1 MGNAKVQFAKILEK
15 RKIFQLFK
23 DGIGHCEKKMFLCL
37 PLTTPPP
44 PALLF
49 QDAENRPLR
58 FDRSDRATWP
68 EACLSR
74 CVSQIG
80 LGVEDDIMLAGWM
93 VYIFED
99 DI

>member
-23 DGIGHCEKKMFLCL
+23 DEIGHCEKKYFCVYHLHHR
-37 PLTTPPP
+37 PP
-44 PALLF
+44 LF

>member
-1 MGNAKVQFAKILEK
+1 MGNAKVQFAKILER
-15 RKIFQLFK
+15 RKTFNFIRMQLA
-23 DGIGHCEKKMFLCL
+23 IVRKKCFCVYHLQ
-37 PLTTPPP
+37 PPP
-44 PALLF
+44 TLF

>member
-1 MGNAKVQFAKILEK
+1 MQKTDLS
-15 RKIFQLFK
+15 
-23 DGIGHCEKKMFLCL
+23 D
-37 PLTTPPP
+37 LT
-44 PALLF
+44 
-49 QDAENRPLR
+49 EV
-58 FDRSDRATWP
+58 DRATWP